1 LFILFAN
8 YFSIPFVFSC
18 VQKIKTL
25 LLAILPALVHAQLPG
40 FDYTFEQAAQIE
52 NEVLIRW
59 TLISGSTCNGT
70 DIERSTDSIN
80 YAVIGRIEGI
90 CGSENINVQ
99 YDFKD
104 ASPVPNTRNFYRLHF
119 NRVGYSEPE
128 EIFVIILDAEGILI
142 IPNPVID
149 KSVIHFQNNQ
159 NKSFVFTL
167 YDYNGKQVRQL
178 PNLTDDKYEFDRT
191 GLPSGIYFFQLT
203 YEGDGRVSG
212 RIVVL

>member
-1 LFILFAN
+1 M
-8 YFSIPFVFSC
+8 
-18 VQKIKTL
+18 QKIKIL
-25 LLAILPALVHAQLPG
+25 LLILLPAFMYAQLPG
-40 FDYTFEQAAQIE
+40 FEYEFEQAAQIE
-52 NEVLIRW
+52 DEVLIRW

-80 YAVIGRIEGI
+80 YAVIGTIEGV
-90 CGSENINVQ
+90 CGSENVNVQ

-119 NRVGYSEPE
+119 NRVGYSEVRE
-128 EIFVIILDAEGILI
+128 VFVILLEADGVLVM
-142 IPNPVID
+142 PNPVSD

-178 PNLTDDKYEFDRT
+178 PNVTDDKLVFDKS
-191 GLPSGIYFFQLT
+191 GLPSGVYFFQLT
-203 YEGDGRVSG
+203 YEDDVRASG